1 MTVLTCWS
9 ADLGVG
15 MSVLTVADLGVGTQM
30 EERLKHNDD
39 QANLYQNRYESASRT
54 VNELKNSVQSLF
66 QKFGCSTP
74 AVRTILGDSGITDTN
89 MLQYLSLIEQR
100 VTEILQVYAG
110 TLVRKGEDV
119 EHLRVAL
126 GQAAAAVPVLRVM
139 IAPPSANDEE
149 YEDMEHQEGG
159 DDETDPKPLAK
170 EQLLARVQRTVARKG
185 DSSIFRVPDD
195 GSPLRPRK

>member
-1 MTVLTCWS
+1 
-9 ADLGVG
+9 
-15 MSVLTVADLGVGTQM
+15 M
-30 EERLKHNDD
+30 EERLKSNED
-39 QANLYQNRYESASRT
+39 QATLYQNRYANASKT

-74 AVRTILGDSGITDTN
+74 QVRTILGDGGITDTN

-100 VTEILQVYAG
+100 VNEILQVYAG
-110 TLVRKGEDV
+110 AMVRKGEDV
-119 EHLRVAL
+119 EHLRIAL
-126 GQAAAAVPVLRVM
+126 GQAATKTPILRVM

-159 DDETDPKPLAK
+159 DDESDPKPLAK
-170 EQLLARVQRTVARKG
+170 EQLLARVQKSVARKG

-195 GSPLRPRK
+195 GTTMRPRK